1 MASSPAQSLLQ
12 LDGCGQA
19 STKTIG
25 GSRGE
30 YRSVAYH
37 HPRWCGRG
45 IGATGGAGVELALS
59 CTCACEELHYGT
71 TKSNNREGEGGE
83 GRPSMAASTKEEASW
98 ILLPLHRVGDAWW
111 HRSRG
116 KRGILSRAWPLMT
129 AQKIK
134 LSEAATSTLVLEF
147 NQKIGQSHFAPWNF
161 GDYVE

>member
-45 IGATGGAGVELALS
+45 IGATVGAGVELALS

-83 GRPSMAASTKEEASW
+83 GSGLFGVMIFLLGIRGDETEMEMVYAS
-98 ILLPLHRVGDAWW
+98 I
-111 HRSRG
+111 
-116 KRGILSRAWPLMT
+116 I
-129 AQKIK
+129 
-134 LSEAATSTLVLEF
+134 
-147 NQKIGQSHFAPWNF
+147 
-161 GDYVE
+161 